1 MRTSVVPW
9 RISGSRLVAAYQVYP
24 EGNSILKELI
34 QNADDAGA
42 RVVRRISSLCW
53 RAGDCS
59 ADPFLSAL
67 QVRFCFDR
75 RSHGTASLAYS
86 KMSDF
91 QGPAIYA
98 YNDAEFSAKD
108 FESIQHI
115 GGSKKTEAEA
125 LGLKQHLSQPG
136 LQTNPDAKKVG
147 HKIQQK
153 PKYIR
158 KLLEKAEEKKVV
170 S

>member
-1 MRTSVVPW
+1 MRMQEQ
-9 RISGSRLVAAYQVYP
+9 A
-24 EGNSILKELI
+24 
-34 QNADDAGA
+34 NAKVLEEDASAFDYDD
-42 RVVRRISSLCW
+42 LY
-53 RAGDCS
+53 D
-59 ADPFLSAL
+59 DMKP
-67 QVRFCFDR
+67 Q
-75 RSHGTASLAYS
+75 
-86 KMSDF
+86 
-91 QGPAIYA
+91 
-98 YNDAEFSAKD
+98 E
-108 FESIQHI
+108 
-115 GGSKKTEAEA
+115 KTEAEA